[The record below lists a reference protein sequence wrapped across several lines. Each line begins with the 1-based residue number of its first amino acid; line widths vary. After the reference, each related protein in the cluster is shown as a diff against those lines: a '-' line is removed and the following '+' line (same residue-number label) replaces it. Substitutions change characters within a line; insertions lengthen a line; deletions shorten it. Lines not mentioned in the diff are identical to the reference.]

1 MKNKIKAIVDRISK
15 RLEKQK
21 FEQNESSESDESSE
35 SNNQT
40 ENLNIL
46 DVDA

>member
-21 FEQNESSESDESSE
+21 VEQNESSESDESSE
-35 SNNQT
+35 SS
-40 ENLNIL
+40 I
-46 DVDA
+46 